1 MNAVGRQRMGTLEK
15 KVAKQRK
22 KQEKSEKLS
31 ARLALA
37 SFCLDDQ
44 SPKQANEAQN
54 RTVKIYSIQ
63 QHQSRLPQL
72 NGSVNSFHSSN
83 APSLDLIHSFPQ
95 SASAF
100 SSPHERTQIR
110 AIRKNRSIDLCK
122 LSNN

>member
-22 KQEKSEKLS
+22 KQEKVE
-31 ARLALA
+31 
-37 SFCLDDQ
+37 Q
-44 SPKQANEAQN
+44 HKQ
-54 RTVKIYSIQ
+54 Q
-63 QHQSRLPQL
+63 QKQKV
-72 NGSVNSFHSSN
+72 GFDFD
-83 APSLDLIHSFPQ
+83 AP